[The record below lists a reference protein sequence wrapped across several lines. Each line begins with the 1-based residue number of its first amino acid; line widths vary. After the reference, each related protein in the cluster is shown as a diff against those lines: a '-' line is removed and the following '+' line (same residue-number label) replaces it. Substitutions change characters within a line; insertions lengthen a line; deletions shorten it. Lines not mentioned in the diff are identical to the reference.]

1 MSRLFAPGSLAW
13 LVLWDLRIR
22 LREQGIGRAGL
33 RSRLLYGAL
42 LLVLHAVAGLVL
54 WAMLTR
60 GRGFPPEQVL
70 QLTSLLMLSLLFFML
85 MAAGLSGF
93 RLLHAGR
100 ELTPL
105 LISPVPFQRL
115 LWMRVLGL
123 VATTWAVSILLVM
136 PIANMGAVLGH
147 PVFLLAYPVTVAL
160 AVLTTAAV
168 LLVVSLIVKLFGVA
182 RGRRVLQWLQALVP
196 IGFVM
201 ASLSGQSGSGG
212 SRGLET
218 YAGLMRLP
226 ARALTGEPGA
236 LLPLLAF
243 AALALGLAVRL
254 ARHSLLAVLQAPET
268 LPSPP
273 RERGPQALRFRLG
286 LFRVLLLKE
295 WRTILRDPRL
305 AAALLVQ
312 PLLVV
317 PAFYGALMQARFE
330 LAGLAAMAVFV
341 SAQLSQ
347 YVANLMI
354 SAEEAPALLAAAPQ
368 ARSRLIRLKC
378 IAALLPILA
387 LMLVASSVLAW
398 QDTWCGLVAAL
409 CCTGAAFCAC
419 AIEIVRPY
427 PAPRRSFVQLGAA
440 RRMRDPLDILSIAVM
455 QIGWTAGAWL
465 LADRS
470 LWGALLVFA
479 MILVPFLEWW
489 RDANRQ
495 SLLGY

>member
-1 MSRLFAPGSLAW
+1 MNRLWAPGGLAW
-13 LVLWDLRIR
+13 LVAWDLRIR
-22 LREQGIGRAGL
+22 LREQGIGRAGP
-33 RSRLLYGAL
+33 RSRWLYGAL
-42 LLVLHAVAGLVL
+42 FLLLHAVAGLVL
-54 WAMLTR
+54 WSMLTR
-60 GRGFPPEQVL
+60 GHGLPPDQL
-70 QLTSLLMLSLLFFML
+70 LPLTSLLLLSLLFFML

-93 RLLHAGR
+93 RLLHAAR
-100 ELTPL
+100 ELTPML
-105 LISPVPFQRL
+105 VSPVPFRRL

-123 VATTWAVSILLVM
+123 VATTWSVSILLVM

-168 LLVVSLIVKLFGVA
+168 LLVVSLVVKVFGVA

-196 IGFVM
+196 IGFVL
-201 ASLSGQSGSGG
+201 ASLSGRDGAGA
-212 SRGLET
+212 SRGLEAH
-218 YAGLMRLP
+218 AGLMRLP
-226 ARALTGEPGA
+226 ARALTGELGA
-236 LLPLLAF
+236 LLPLLLL
-243 AALALGLAVRL
+243 AALALWLAVRL
-254 ARHSLLAVLQAPET
+254 ARHGLLAVLQAPEAM
-268 LPSPP
+268 PAP
-273 RERGPQALRFRLG
+273 RRAHGPASLRFRVG
-286 LFRVLLLKE
+286 LFRVVLLKE

-317 PAFYGALMQARFE
+317 PAFYGALMQARLE

-354 SAEEAPALLAAAPQ
+354 SAEEAPALLASAPQ
-368 ARSRLIRLKC
+368 ARSRLIRHKC
-378 IAALLPILA
+378 VAALLPILA
-387 LMLVASSVLAW
+387 LMLVASAVLAW
-398 QDTWCGLVAAL
+398 QDAWCGLVAAL
-409 CCTGAAFCAC
+409 CCSGAAFCAC
-419 AIEIVRPY
+419 AVEIVRPY
-427 PAPRRSFVQLGAA
+427 PAPRRSFVQVGAA

-455 QIGWTAGAWL
+455 QIGWTGGAWL

-479 MILVPFLEWW
+479 MILVPFAEWW

-495 SLLGY
+495 ALLGY